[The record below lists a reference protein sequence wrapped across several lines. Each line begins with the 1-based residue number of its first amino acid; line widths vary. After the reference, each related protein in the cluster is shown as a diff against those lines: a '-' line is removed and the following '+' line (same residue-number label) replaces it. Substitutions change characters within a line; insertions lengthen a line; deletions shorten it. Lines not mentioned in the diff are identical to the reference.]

1 MYKVNDTVTKYVS
14 IGENPKKNDKSVDN
28 NTITQH
34 VFIGGCHRSGTTLL
48 GSMIGAHSN
57 CICVPE
63 SQFKIDVLSSIIS
76 NKFNEMNIRLVAK
89 KIENHFRFK
98 LWEMEMPHIP
108 HNDTTLSYPKL
119 LDRIVEKYSE
129 KVGKSDANI
138 WVDHTPANIC
148 YVNTLMELFPNSK
161 FIHIVRDGRAVASS
175 IMKLGWG
182 PNEINKA
189 AHFWNEKIAYGLA
202 AELHWGKDRVLLI
215 RYEDLLTNSEATMI
229 KICQFLNID
238 YQRDMIEG
246 LGFRVPD
253 YTSKQHALVGQKPN
267 QKRINDWEVKLK
279 PRQIEI
285 FESTTHGLLTYF
297 GYQLKYGL
305 KARGP
310 SRIEKLVMGIKEVT
324 KSKIINK
331 FREYF

>member
-1 MYKVNDTVTKYVS
+1 M
-14 IGENPKKNDKSVDN
+14 
-28 NTITQH
+28 
-34 VFIGGCHRSGTTLL
+34 
-48 GSMIGAHSN
+48 
-57 CICVPE
+57 
-63 SQFKIDVLSSIIS
+63 
-76 NKFNEMNIRLVAK
+76 
-89 KIENHFRFK
+89 
-98 LWEMEMPHIP
+98 
-108 HNDTTLSYPKL
+108 
-119 LDRIVEKYSE
+119 
-129 KVGKSDANI
+129 
-138 WVDHTPANIC
+138 
-148 YVNTLMELFPNSK
+148 
-161 FIHIVRDGRAVASS
+161 
-175 IMKLGWG
+175 
-182 PNEINKA
+182 
-189 AHFWNEKIAYGLA
+189 
-202 AELHWGKDRVLLI
+202 HWGKDRVLLI

-279 PRQIEI
+279 PRQIEV

-331 FREYF
+331 FREYFRRKALNR